1 MLKMKIYTLIKQKMR
16 IKFSKASFTKLSG
29 NCRGSMRIVRKT
41 FINYSTKLNKIR
53 KSKNANTNKM
63 IRRNHQ

>member
-1 MLKMKIYTLIKQKMR
+1 MR